1 MLAVYAGM
9 GVKLYFTGIF
19 FAGLNIVGSGVF
31 SATQEA
37 VKAAVVSVA
46 RGFVFILGF
55 VFLLS
60 YLFEMTG
67 VWLAYAAAEGA
78 TCVLMF
84 VMLISDR
91 SKMRNK

>member
-1 MLAVYAGM
+1 MAVYADM
-9 GVKLYFTGIF
+9 GIKLYFTRIF

-60 YLFEMTG
+60 YLFGMTG